1 MLLVR
6 ERTERLQLGRAGRAN
21 RRPQFPHAL
30 GVAVW
35 LNTQTTAGRGAVMPK
50 VEPHRLSATNLVRLV
65 EGGELTAEAVVRS
78 CLERIADREP
88 VVRAWSHLAAES
100 ALAGA
105 RELDK
110 ARRNTVLRGMPFG
123 IKDIFDTA
131 DMPTTYGSPIYVGCR
146 PASDASAAALP
157 RAAGG
162 ILLGKT
168 VTTEFANRHPGPT
181 TNPHDSDFTPGGSSS
196 GSAAAV
202 ADFMVPL
209 AIGTQ
214 TGGSVIRPAAYC
226 GVVGFKPS
234 FGLFPPAG
242 MRINTETLDT
252 VGIMAR
258 SVGDIALF
266 RAAMMAIPYAAP
278 AIPQTAPR
286 LGLCRGPHWSDA
298 QPEGR
303 AVLESAAEHLAAA
316 GAAVSETDLPA
327 ECAKVDERQRVLG
340 SFEGLRNH
348 MPELYRHEALL
359 SPELRNEKIALGR
372 ELTLD
377 AFRAACRG
385 AEKAR
390 SAAQDWASGFDAI
403 LTLPAPGQAPR
414 GLANTGSAVFN
425 SLWTQLYAPCLTLPA
440 GSGPEGLPVGVQLVA
455 RRHADESLLQVAL
468 WIEKRLGQGE
478 PR

>member
-1 MLLVR
+1 
-6 ERTERLQLGRAGRAN
+6 
-21 RRPQFPHAL
+21 
-30 GVAVW
+30 
-35 LNTQTTAGRGAVMPK
+35 MPN
-50 VEPHRLSATNLVRLV
+50 VEPHRLAATALVRLI
-65 EGGELTAEAVVRS
+65 ENGELTVEAAVAS
-78 CLERIADREP
+78 CLDRIAEREP
-88 VVRAWSHLAAES
+88 VVRAWSHLANDA
-100 ALAGA
+100 ALARA
-105 RELDK
+105 REIDRSAKKTLL
-110 ARRNTVLRGMPFG
+110 NGVPFG
-123 IKDIFDTA
+123 LKDIFDTA

-146 PASDASAAALP
+146 PANDASAASLP

-168 VTTEFANRHPGPT
+168 VTTEFANAHPGPT
-181 TNPHDSDFTPGGSSS
+181 TNPHNPGFSPGGSSS

-242 MRINTETLDT
+242 MRINTEALDT

-266 RAAMMAIPYAAP
+266 RAAMMAIPYAPP
-278 AIPQTAPR
+278 AMPETAPR
-286 LGLCRGPHWSDA
+286 LGLCRGPHWNEA

-303 AVLESAAEHLAAA
+303 AVLEAAA
-316 GAAVSETDLPA
+316 DRLASAGALIRDTELPS
-327 ECAKVDERQRVLG
+327 ECAEGDERQTILG

-359 SPELRNEKIALGR
+359 SARLRETKIARGR
-372 ELTLD
+372 ELSLD
-377 AFRAACRG
+377 AFRSACRG

-390 SAAQDWASGFDAI
+390 AAAREWAGGFDAI

-414 GLANTGSAVFN
+414 GLASTGSAVFN
-425 SLWTQLYAPCLTLPA
+425 ALWTQLWMPCLTLPA
-440 GSGPEGLPVGVQLVA
+440 GHGPDGLPVGVQLVGCRHYDA
-455 RRHADESLLQVAL
+455 RLLEVGL
-468 WIEKRLGQGE
+468 WVEGRLGQGGQ
-478 PR
+478 P

>member
-1 MLLVR
+1 
-6 ERTERLQLGRAGRAN
+6 
-21 RRPQFPHAL
+21 
-30 GVAVW
+30 
-35 LNTQTTAGRGAVMPK
+35 MPN
-50 VEPHRLSATNLVRLV
+50 VEPHRLPATTLVRLI
-65 EGGELTAEAVVRS
+65 EGGELSAETIVCS
-78 CLERIADREP
+78 CLDRIAEREP
-88 VVRAWSHLAAES
+88 VVRAWSHLAAEA
-100 ALAGA
+100 ALARA
-105 RELDK
+105 RAFDK
-110 ARRNTVLRGMPFG
+110 AGKKTLLGGVPFG

-146 PASDASAAALP
+146 PANDASAAALP

-168 VTTEFANRHPGPT
+168 VTTEFANRQPGPT
-181 TNPHDSDFTPGGSSS
+181 TNPHNPDFSPGGSSS

-242 MRINTETLDT
+242 MRINTEALDT

-258 SVGDIALF
+258 SVDDIALF

-278 AIPQTAPR
+278 AMPETAPR
-286 LGLCRGPHWSDA
+286 LGLCRGPHWDA
-298 QPEGR
+298 AQAEGR
-303 AVLESAAEHLAAA
+303 AALEAAVDRLAAA
-316 GAAVSETDLPA
+316 GAAITETELPV
-327 ECAKVDERQRVLG
+327 ECTEGDERQRVIG

-348 MPELYRHEALL
+348 MPELHRHEALL
-359 SPELRNEKIALGR
+359 SAPLREGKIALGR
-372 ELTLD
+372 ELSLD

-385 AEKAR
+385 AESAR
-390 SAAQDWASGFDAI
+390 AAARDWASRFDAV

-414 GLANTGSAVFN
+414 GLADTGSAVFN
-425 SLWTQLYAPCLTLPA
+425 ALWTQLYMPCLTLPA
-440 GSGPEGLPVGVQLVA
+440 GHGPDGLPVGVQLIA
-455 RRHADESLLQVAL
+455 RRHTDERLLAVGL
-468 WIEKRLGQGE
+468 WVESRLGEGE
-478 PR
+478 RP

>member
-1 MLLVR
+1 
-6 ERTERLQLGRAGRAN
+6 
-21 RRPQFPHAL
+21 
-30 GVAVW
+30 
-35 LNTQTTAGRGAVMPK
+35 MPNIQ
-50 VEPHRLSATNLVRLV
+50 PHRLSATALIRLIDD
-65 EGGELTAEAVVRS
+65 GELSAEAVIRS
-78 CLERIADREP
+78 CLERIAEREP
-88 VVRAWSHLAAES
+88 VVRAWSHIDGEAA
-100 ALAGA
+100 LTRA
-105 RELDK
+105 RELDRAK
-110 ARRNTVLRGMPFG
+110 EKTLLKGVPFG

-146 PASDASAAALP
+146 PANDASAAALP

-181 TNPHDSDFTPGGSSS
+181 TNPHDPDFSPGGSSS

-234 FGLFPPAG
+234 FGMFPPAG
-242 MRINTETLDT
+242 MRINTEALDT

-266 RAAMMAIPYAAP
+266 RAAMMAIPYASP
-278 AIPQTAPR
+278 AIPETAPR
-286 LGLCRGPHWSDA
+286 FGLCRGPHCDDA
-298 QPEGR
+298 RPESR
-303 AVLESAAEHLAAA
+303 AVLEAAVDRLSAA
-316 GAAVSETDLPA
+316 GAAVSESELPP
-327 ECAKVDERQRVLG
+327 ECAEADEWQRILG

-359 SPELRNEKIALGR
+359 SARLREEKIALGR

-377 AFRAACRG
+377 RFHAAHRG

-390 SAAQDWASGFDAI
+390 VAAQVWAAGFDAI

-414 GLANTGSAVFN
+414 GLADTGSAVFN
-425 SLWTQLYAPCLTLPA
+425 ALWTQLYMPCLTLPA
-440 GSGPEGLPVGVQLVA
+440 GRGPDGLPVGVQLVA
-455 RRHADESLLQVAL
+455 RRHADERLLEAGL
-468 WIEKRLGQGE
+468 WVERRLEQGE
-478 PR
+478 RS

>member
-1 MLLVR
+1 
-6 ERTERLQLGRAGRAN
+6 
-21 RRPQFPHAL
+21 
-30 GVAVW
+30 
-35 LNTQTTAGRGAVMPK
+35 MPN
-50 VEPHRLSATNLVRLV
+50 VEPHRLAATRLIRLM
-65 EGGELTAEAVVRS
+65 ETGDLTAETVVQS
-78 CLERIADREP
+78 HLARIAEREP
-88 VVRAWSHLAAES
+88 VVRAWSHLASEE
-100 ALAGA
+100 ALARA

-110 ARRNTVLRGMPFG
+110 SGRKGLLRGVPFG
-123 IKDIFDTA
+123 LKDIFDTA

-146 PASDASAAALP
+146 PAADASAGALP

-181 TNPHDSDFTPGGSSS
+181 TNPHDPGFSPGGSSS

-266 RAAMMAIPYAAP
+266 RAAMMAIPYEPP
-278 AIPQTAPR
+278 AMPETAPR
-286 LGLCRGPHWSDA
+286 LGLCRGRHWDDA

-303 AVLESAAEHLAAA
+303 AVLEAAA
-316 GAAVSETDLPA
+316 DRLAGAGAGIRETQLPP
-327 ECAKVDERQRVLG
+327 ECAEADEVQRTLG

-359 SPELRNEKIALGR
+359 SAELCQEKIAPGR
-372 ELTLD
+372 ELTVEE
-377 AFRAACRG
+377 FRHACRG
-385 AEKAR
+385 AERAR
-390 SAAQDWASGFDAI
+390 TATQEWAAGFDAI

-414 GLANTGSAVFN
+414 GLASTGSAIFN
-425 SLWTQLYAPCLTLPA
+425 SVWTQLWMPCLTLPA
-440 GSGPEGLPVGVQLVA
+440 GRGPDGLPVGIQLVG
-455 RRHADESLLQVAL
+455 RRHRDARLLEVGLWVES
-468 WIEKRLGQGE
+468 RLDQGD
-478 PR
+478 RR